1 MDVYKTIGKNMV
13 KRRKQLNMTQLQL
26 AEKCG
31 VNRPYMSN
39 IENGKN
45 QVSCHIL
52 INIANHLHVSLE
64 YLVGSFLQSNR
75 DGFNEEIA
83 SYCAAVPRERRDD
96 VRVVI
101 KTISNS
107 YQIK

>member
-1 MDVYKTIGKNMV
+1 MDVYKTIGNNMV
-13 KRRKQLNMTQLQL
+13 KRRKQLNMTQMQL

-39 IENGKN
+39 IENGKS

-52 INIANHLHVSLE
+52 INIANQLNVSLE
-64 YLVGSFLQSNR
+64 YLAGSFLESNR
-75 DGFNEEIA
+75 DGFSEEIET
-83 SYCAAVPRERRDD
+83 YCAAVPKEHRDD
-96 VRVVI
+96 VRIVL
-101 KTISNS
+101 KTISKS